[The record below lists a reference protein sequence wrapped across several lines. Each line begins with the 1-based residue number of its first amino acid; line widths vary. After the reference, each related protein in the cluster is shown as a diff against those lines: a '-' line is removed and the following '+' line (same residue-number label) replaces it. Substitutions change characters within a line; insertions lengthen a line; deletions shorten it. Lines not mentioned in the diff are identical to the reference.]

1 MANWLQVIGAN
12 YRRENTYHN
21 ATHAAD
27 VLQATAY
34 FLDKLRPKVTAATI
48 TAATSGNNAVAN
60 TCVTIT
66 SHRNY
71 YLSSRS
77 TYLAIDQIID

>member
-1 MANWLQVIGAN
+1 MKIFERFGATEHLGIEDGTLANWLQVIGNN

-34 FLDKLRPKVTAATI
+34 FLDKMRPKVFI
-48 TAATSGNNAVAN
+48 TF
-60 TCVTIT
+60 
-66 SHRNY
+66 
-71 YLSSRS
+71 
-77 TYLAIDQIID
+77 

>member
-1 MANWLQVIGAN
+1 MPLGLKIFERFGATEHLEIEESVLANWLQVISAN

-34 FLDKLRPKVTAATI
+34 FLDKMRPKV
-48 TAATSGNNAVAN
+48 SSV
-60 TCVTIT
+60 VK
-66 SHRNY
+66 
-71 YLSSRS
+71 YLGWIQCFTNRPH
-77 TYLAIDQIID
+77 